1 MTLTDSAIH
10 AIGIDRDFYREK
22 CEQLERD
29 LAEVS
34 AQLDE
39 ALHAVVSARYAATCA
54 DLVPFVDGEI
64 APWRADSF
72 REHLA
77 SCEYCE
83 HDLVEIEQLTAR
95 LSMLVEQPS

>member
-29 LAEVS
+29 LAAVS

-54 DLVPFVDGEI
+54 DLSAYFDGEV

-72 REHLA
+72 REHLRT
-77 SCEYCE
+77 CEACE
-83 HDLVEIEQLTAR
+83 GDLVEILQLTAQ
-95 LSMLVEQPS
+95 LSSLVEQPS